1 MALLGEGRNVFDKSE
16 HTLKDL
22 ILGTEIKQ
30 KLAGQQDTSERADE
44 EVADQEE
51 GGKDEEDEA
60 QEPVV
65 EQLQVPAD
73 IIERETCYA
82 ERWQNAT
89 RYAEKALY
97 KVLTTSIVPVI
108 TEEPRDRCRTYV
120 RPSYAPPTKAMGIL
134 ADTFFL
140 QCGSVCAAIC
150 DNQMTIIR
158 IPDCDFGWKAPSTI
172 LMSSRPK
179 MFHTTI
185 EVPCAWRF
193 LFFECWN
200 GTMGP
205 RRAKGR
211 RPRSEMKKTRQ
222 ISSTSEDTV
231 DGVEM
236 TRKCSKANVLWK
248 GQLRWTEG
256 AAWLADLPSCTP
268 GRKSGREKFGGEE
281 KDEVDALDID
291 LPESD
296 EDKSEGYA

>member
-1 MALLGEGRNVFDKSE
+1 MDDEDE
-16 HTLKDL
+16 
-22 ILGTEIKQ
+22 
-30 KLAGQQDTSERADE
+30 ADE

-51 GGKDEEDEA
+51 GRKDEEDEA

-73 IIERETCYA
+73 IIKRETCYA

-108 TEEPRDRCRTYV
+108 TEELRMSDV
-120 RPSYAPPTKAMGIL
+120 RSSVVCTSNKGYILHSLPSTAMGNL
-134 ADTFFL
+134 VDAFFL
-140 QCGSVCAAIC
+140 QCGSICAAIC
-150 DNQMTIIR
+150 DNQMSIIR
-158 IPDCDFGWKAPSTI
+158 IPDCDFGWEAPNTI

-185 EVPCAWRF
+185 E
-193 LFFECWN
+193 CWYRTN
-200 GTMGP
+200 LNKSKGTK
-205 RRAKGR
+205 AKIR
-211 RPRSEMKKTRQ
+211 NEED
-222 ISSTSEDTV
+222 STDIIDERGYV
-231 DGVEM
+231 DGVKM
-236 TRKCSKANVLWK
+236 ARKCSKANVLGK
-248 GQLRWTEG
+248 AVEYIRVFKKREMRLKREQDGLK
-256 AAWLADLPSCTP
+256 ALPEW
-268 GRKSGREKFGGEE
+268 REKFGGEE